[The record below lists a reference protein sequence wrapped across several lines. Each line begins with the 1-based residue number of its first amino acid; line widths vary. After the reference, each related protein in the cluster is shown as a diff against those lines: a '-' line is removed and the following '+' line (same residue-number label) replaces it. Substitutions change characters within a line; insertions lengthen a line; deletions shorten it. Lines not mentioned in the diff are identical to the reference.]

1 MMAKKKI
8 SKNRKKNVIMS
19 TLFLLI
25 IGLMVFYVWIF
36 NYTNQLFTKIDVLK
50 REEANLITQ
59 NRITSVELDRL
70 SRADRIKQIASSEM
84 NMWSPPPETLAII
97 IDVTTVR

>member
-36 NYTNQLFTKIDVLK
+36 NYTNQLFTKMDVLK

-70 SRADRIKQIASSEM
+70 SRADRIQQIASSEM
-84 NMWSPPPETLAII
+84 NMWSPPPETLSVI